1 MKRYE
6 NFVGLTEVK
15 AAQRRVVEVTHPV
28 WHSNC
33 KSGSGRQ
40 TILISKGNQNF
51 GQKVQIAHFVKRGLN
66 FRPEFKWHQNTGPE
80 FKLSN

>member
-15 AAQRRVVEVTHPV
+15 AAQRRVVEVTQPV

-33 KSGSGRQ
+33 KRGFGRQ
-40 TILISKGNQNF
+40 IILISKGNQNF
-51 GQKVQIAHFVKRGLN
+51 GQKVQIAHFVKRIPMASEYWTRIQIVQLI
-66 FRPEFKWHQNTGPE
+66 T
-80 FKLSN
+80 